1 MFRSLTVLIRVY
13 SCYSRAESEQLK
25 WPRRL
30 AVEGHDGTG
39 LQRRDAA
46 ATLRNRQANAF
57 PSRIELDS
65 FPGIASDGGMA
76 RMSVRQMWAA
86 KLAGRPV
93 TSAIT
98 LPSNGAATAHASFMV
113 KPRVPFS
120 GLVLGV
126 DPSLRGT
133 GLAIVEF
140 TQGRAPILLRCQT
153 VRVAP
158 KHSMAVALGEIHRA
172 VTAFLEGADIRH
184 VALEQTIYVQNIR
197 TAQILG
203 AARGAAIAAAAL
215 RQCPVYEYPPLRV
228 KQAVVGAGRASKEQ
242 VARTVMA
249 LLGHGATLAPD
260 EADAA
265 SVALCHAFT
274 WRE

>member
-1 MFRSLTVLIRVY
+1 M
-13 SCYSRAESEQLK
+13 
-25 WPRRL
+25 
-30 AVEGHDGTG
+30 
-39 LQRRDAA
+39 
-46 ATLRNRQANAF
+46 N
-57 PSRIELDS
+57 
-65 FPGIASDGGMA
+65 
-76 RMSVRQMWAA
+76 VRQMWAA
-86 KLAGRPV
+86 KLAGRAMPV
-93 TSAIT
+93 AIAVPRNASLSAQLSVEIR
-98 LPSNGAATAHASFMV
+98 
-113 KPRVPFS
+113 PRTPFA
-120 GLVLGV
+120 GRVLGI

-133 GLAIVEF
+133 GLALVEF
-140 TQGRAPILLRCQT
+140 CAGRAPLLLRCQT
-153 VRVAP
+153 VHVPAGRTLAN
-158 KHSMAVALGEIHRA
+158 ALAEIHRA
-172 VTAFLEGADIRH
+172 VSAFLEGGEVRH

-215 RQCPVYEYPPLRV
+215 RDRPIFEYPPLRV

-249 LLGHGATLAPD
+249 LLGHARTLAPD